1 MYLSDPH
8 ILEDWRLLWK
18 ANWTDHAS
26 RVLKKF
32 ETDVIFKV
40 GGEWVVSIVCLLSAS
55 SSHQVKSDNYDGSV
69 HKEDEPTQW
78 SLSGSLLYCVTIIST
93 IGRCHS

>member
-40 GGEWVVSIVCLLSAS
+40 GGEWVVSIVCLPSAS
-55 SSHQVKSDNYDGSV
+55 SLDSGTV
-69 HKEDEPTQW
+69 
-78 SLSGSLLYCVTIIST
+78 SLFVFYV
-93 IGRCHS
+93 RFDK